1 MDSWARRESG
11 RAGGRRDD
19 PDPADG
25 TRQHDRTSGSD
36 AMLSEGAAALVG
48 DSIRPDQV
56 EPIEQTV
63 EAVVALRDCAPYIT
77 AGRYVSLD
85 LIDE

>member
-1 MDSWARRESG
+1 
-11 RAGGRRDD
+11 
-19 PDPADG
+19 
-25 TRQHDRTSGSD
+25 
-36 AMLSEGAAALVG
+36 MLSEGAAALVG

-56 EPIEQTV
+56 ESIEQMV

-77 AGRYVSLD
+77 AHSYVILD

>member
-1 MDSWARRESG
+1 
-11 RAGGRRDD
+11 
-19 PDPADG
+19 
-25 TRQHDRTSGSD
+25 
-36 AMLSEGAAALVG
+36 MLSEGAAALVG